1 MIEDWDKSPFQ
12 CTPSRGASAGE
23 APYHRSQKKSSIQ
36 DPVSSREEI
45 HSWSRKAPI
54 LTRFQTRGSKLAAIY
69 YLSIVQISINTPA
82 LLFPAITL
90 LMLAYTNRFL
100 ALATLIR
107 NLHAKYKQIQED
119 KEIIKAQIHN
129 LKRRLNLVKQ
139 MQGSGITSFFFCV
152 LSMLF
157 FFLRYEMWAIS
168 IFGISLVFL
177 LISLFLSLAEIYIS
191 TKALEIE
198 LKDMEEE

>member
-1 MIEDWDKSPFQ
+1 MHEF
-12 CTPSRGASAGE
+12 T
-23 APYHRSQKKSSIQ
+23 
-36 DPVSSREEI
+36 
-45 HSWSRKAPI
+45 
-54 LTRFQTRGSKLAAIY
+54 
-69 YLSIVQISINTPA
+69 INTPA

-107 NLHAKYKQIQED
+107 NLHAKYKQIHED
-119 KEIIKAQIHN
+119 KEIIRAQIHN
-129 LKRRLNLVKQ
+129 LKRRLNLVKK
-139 MQGSGITSFFFCV
+139 MQGAGITSFFLCV

-157 FFLRYEMWAIS
+157 FFLSYKVLAIG
-168 IFGISLVFL
+168 IFGMSLVFL
-177 LISLFLSLAEIYIS
+177 LISLSLSLTEIYIS